1 MNLDF
6 SPQELAFRNEV
17 RAFLAER
24 LTPEFAF
31 AGRNCAGIY
40 CELPIARDWFR
51 ILAAK
56 GWSVPH
62 WPIEYGGTGWTPAQ
76 HLIFKQEMARA
87 DAPPLSPNSTHMVAP
102 VIIAFGTD
110 EQKAHY
116 LPRIRSGEDWWA
128 QGYSEPNSGSDL
140 ASLTLK
146 AERDGDCY
154 VLNGS
159 KIWTTHAHFSNRMF
173 CLVRTDRSGKPQ
185 QGISF
190 LLFDLDL
197 PGIEVSPIISIS
209 GDHELNQVFFNNVR
223 VPVAGLIGQENDGW
237 TVAKYLLRHERSSMW
252 SPLLRA
258 RLERIKA
265 QSAGCDPALQLR
277 IARAEMRLS
286 ALEVS
291 ELRMLFEE
299 MDETRSSLMSS
310 ISKVSGTELRQEI
323 TELGVSLAGRDAI
336 RMPDRPEQTGRG
348 VAVATYL
355 NDRAASIYAGANEVQ
370 RDIIAKIMLR

>member
-1 MNLDF
+1 MNFDF

-265 QSAGCDPALQLR
+265 QSAGCDPALQRR